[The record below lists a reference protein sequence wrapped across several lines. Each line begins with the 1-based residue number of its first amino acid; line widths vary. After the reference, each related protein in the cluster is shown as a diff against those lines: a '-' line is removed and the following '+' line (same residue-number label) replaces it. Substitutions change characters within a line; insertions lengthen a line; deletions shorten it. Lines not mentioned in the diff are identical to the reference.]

1 MRHFAD
7 GLNLTPNEIWFGV
20 VLSKAMK
27 PNARA
32 SFASATTDP
41 DLLGRLNG
49 LQGYYPRYFGDTDCN
64 KQFKAINRRKDSP
77 MPTYADGAASHHH
90 DRP

>member
-1 MRHFAD
+1 MLMRRFTD

-20 VLSKAMK
+20 LLSNAMK

-41 DLLGRLNG
+41 DLIDRLNG
-49 LQGYYPRYFGDTDCN
+49 LQGYYPRYFGDNDCK
-64 KQFKAINRRKDSP
+64 KQCKAIW
-77 MPTYADGAASHHH
+77 
-90 DRP
+90 